1 MNDSLIF
8 VQYRTSF
15 DLLYFLYPQR
25 IHIGLI
31 HNTNY
36 LIYFEQ
42 EGSCGYTIGCG
53 YVTYEY
59 QAESDDD
66 VRQHIFK
73 LLQTD
78 YSSLESKVDFVCF
91 YEVSE
96 RKEIEV
102 DKLYRQIEDNRQR
115 LNDRAEL
122 ERLEKRIKLLKE
134 KM

>member
-1 MNDSLIF
+1 MK
-8 VQYRTSF
+8 
-15 DLLYFLYPQR
+15 
-25 IHIGLI
+25 
-31 HNTNY
+31 NY